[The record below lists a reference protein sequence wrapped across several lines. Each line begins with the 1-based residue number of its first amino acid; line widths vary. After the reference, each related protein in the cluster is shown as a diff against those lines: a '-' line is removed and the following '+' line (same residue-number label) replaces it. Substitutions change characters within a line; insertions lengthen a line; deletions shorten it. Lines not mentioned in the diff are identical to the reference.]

1 MDKKYDLMQSTGTY
15 QKDGVE
21 KTRWTKIGIM
31 LEKMDGKRSIKLEA
45 LPLPNKDGEVWLQV
59 FENKPKIDG
68 WN

>member
-1 MDKKYDLMQSTGTY
+1 MDKKYNLMQSTGKY

-21 KTRWTKIGIM
+21 KSRWTKIGVM
-31 LEKMDGKRSIKLEA
+31 LEKPDGKRSIKLEA

-59 FENKPKIDG
+59 FEDKPKVDG